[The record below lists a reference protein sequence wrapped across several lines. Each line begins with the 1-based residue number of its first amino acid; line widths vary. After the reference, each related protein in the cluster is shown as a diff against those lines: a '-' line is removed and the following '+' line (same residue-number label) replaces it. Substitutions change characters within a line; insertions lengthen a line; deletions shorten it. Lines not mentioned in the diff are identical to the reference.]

1 MWLLVA
7 LVTILV
13 TIPIYCEDINY
24 SDRKYINDNTEDLG
38 AYNPMQDEP
47 PTFIRQKLEED
58 VSKVSI
64 RYLLTTCSSNF
75 VILNFLFRTKM
86 KRLTYCFLTI
96 TSTQKRLARIFG
108 HLTFVMTWR
117 NCVYIRRFTQSVR
130 RLVRLVAMVQI
141 WKFW

>member
-7 LVTILV
+7 LVTTLV

-38 AYNPMQDEP
+38 AYNPMQDEQ

-64 RYLLTTCSSNF
+64 
-75 VILNFLFRTKM
+75 
-86 KRLTYCFLTI
+86 TY
-96 TSTQKRLARIFG
+96 
-108 HLTFVMTWR
+108 
-117 NCVYIRRFTQSVR
+117 
-130 RLVRLVAMVQI
+130 
-141 WKFW
+141 

>member
-24 SDRKYINDNTEDLG
+24 SDRKYINDNTEDLE
-38 AYNPMQDEP
+38 AYDPMQDEP

-64 RYLLTTCSSNF
+64 RYLLTTYSSNF

-86 KRLTYCFLTI
+86 KRLTYCFRTI
-96 TSTQKRLARIFG
+96 
-108 HLTFVMTWR
+108 M
-117 NCVYIRRFTQSVR
+117 
-130 RLVRLVAMVQI
+130 
-141 WKFW
+141 